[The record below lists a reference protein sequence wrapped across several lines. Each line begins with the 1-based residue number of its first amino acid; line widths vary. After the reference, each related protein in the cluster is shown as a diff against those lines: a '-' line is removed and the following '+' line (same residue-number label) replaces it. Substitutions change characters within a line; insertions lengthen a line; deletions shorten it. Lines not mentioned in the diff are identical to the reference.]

1 MRYDDSWAYASTT
14 EKNVRYY
21 VKGDEH
27 RDALLCATP
36 LGSGVNDPAH
46 EPQSR
51 YGPAG
56 PNRGDCLHQVC
67 VNDLVTVPQR

>member
-1 MRYDDSWAYASTT
+1 MKLGVRRGQHSGVEACLMRYDDFWAYASTT

-27 RDALLCATP
+27 RDALLCTTP

-46 EPQSR
+46 
-51 YGPAG
+51 
-56 PNRGDCLHQVC
+56 
-67 VNDLVTVPQR
+67 